1 MVTRQTD
8 IAIIGGGLAGSATA
22 AMLGRADIDA
32 LLVDPHPVYPPDF
45 RCEKLDRDQVRVLT
59 TTGLE
64 DAVRRA
70 SSTSGDVWIARRGP
84 AHVERKTLGQY
95 YFHYDTL
102 VNAIRGAIPP
112 AVPLVESKA
121 AAIATGEQ
129 RQQVTLANGDEI
141 SARLIVMATGLNVG
155 LRHTLGITRY
165 VVSPNPSI
173 TIGFDL
179 TPVGRPRFAFP
190 ALTVYPSRLDERIA
204 YLSMFPVGDTMR
216 ANFFVYRDMR
226 DPWLKAMRHAPV
238 ATLLEAMPELAELVG
253 PFAVDGDVKIRPV
266 DLTVTGGHRQAG
278 IVVIGDAFATSCPAA
293 GTGSGKAL
301 TDAERLCHLHIP
313 AWLATPGMDAEKI
326 AAFYDDP
333 VKQASDAASTA
344 MAQYVRSIATDTSIL
359 WRARRFANHVARQVG
374 VAKLRDRLR
383 AAAPAR
389 PQTSNS

>member
-141 SARLIVMATGLNVG
+141 
-155 LRHTLGITRY
+155 
-165 VVSPNPSI
+165 
-173 TIGFDL
+173 
-179 TPVGRPRFAFP
+179 
-190 ALTVYPSRLDERIA
+190 
-204 YLSMFPVGDTMR
+204 
-216 ANFFVYRDMR
+216 
-226 DPWLKAMRHAPV
+226 
-238 ATLLEAMPELAELVG
+238 
-253 PFAVDGDVKIRPV
+253 
-266 DLTVTGGHRQAG
+266 
-278 IVVIGDAFATSCPAA
+278 
-293 GTGSGKAL
+293 
-301 TDAERLCHLHIP
+301 
-313 AWLATPGMDAEKI
+313 
-326 AAFYDDP
+326 
-333 VKQASDAASTA
+333 
-344 MAQYVRSIATDTSIL
+344 
-359 WRARRFANHVARQVG
+359 WRG
-374 VAKLRDRLR
+374 
-383 AAAPAR
+383 
-389 PQTSNS
+389 